1 MLTRGMGWISPK
13 NLLRSSSRKVLYV
26 STHGGEGS
34 ERNVMELRTASSP
47 KDVKYY
53 TTERLREE
61 FLIDDLFQPD
71 VIKLVYSHIDRI
83 ITGSAVPVKETL
95 VLTAGEELR
104 AKYFCERRE
113 LGVINIGGKGTI
125 TIDGKTYSVGHKEG
139 MYIGMGAQDISFA
152 SEDPSHPAK
161 FYLNSAPAHRTCPT
175 VLIKPEGTPEDGVVI
190 VKDCNK
196 VELGSLESA
205 NHRTICKYILPGQV
219 ESCQLE
225 MGMTKLEPGSVWNTM
240 PCHTH
245 DRRME
250 VYLYFDMPEDAL
262 VMHYMGEP
270 TQTRHIIMRNEQAV
284 ISPSWSIHSG
294 CGTQAYTFIW
304 GMVGENQDFDDMDHC
319 AMTDLL

>member
-1 MLTRGMGWISPK
+1 
-13 NLLRSSSRKVLYV
+13 
-26 STHGGEGS
+26 
-34 ERNVMELRTASSP
+34 MELRTAVSP
-47 KDVKYY
+47 RDVKTY
-53 TTERLREE
+53 TTQRLREE
-61 FLIDDLFQPD
+61 FLIQGLFVPGE
-71 VIKLVYSHIDRI
+71 IKLVYSHIDRI
-83 ITGSAVPVKETL
+83 ITGSATPAESAL
-95 VLTAGEELR
+95 ELTAGDELR

-125 TIDGKTYSVGHKEG
+125 TVDGKVYTVDYKEG
-139 MYIGMGAQDISFA
+139 MYIGMGTQKIVFESADA
-152 SEDPSHPAK
+152 SNPAK

-175 VLIKPEGTPEDGVVI
+175 VLIKPEGTPEEGVVI
-190 VKDCNK
+190 VKDENK
-196 VELGSLESA
+196 VELGSLELS

-250 VYLYFDMPEDAL
+250 VYLYFDIPEDAF

-270 TQTRHIIMRNEQAV
+270 QETRHIVMRNEEAV

-294 CGTQAYTFIW
+294 SGSQAYTFIW
-304 GMVGENQDFDDMDHC
+304 GMLARIRISMIWTVLQIRISCNQDIIFRSGICRGGFFCSCSFVHIF
-319 AMTDLL
+319 AIFI